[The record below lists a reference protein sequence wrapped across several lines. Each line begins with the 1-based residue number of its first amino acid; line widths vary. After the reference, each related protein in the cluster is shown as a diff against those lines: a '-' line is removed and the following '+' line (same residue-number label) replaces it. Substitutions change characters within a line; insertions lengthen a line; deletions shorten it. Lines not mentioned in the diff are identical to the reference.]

1 MDLIISSNNK
11 NKINEIKKLLSSL
24 DINILSL
31 SDINFNE
38 EILETGSTF
47 SQNSYIKAKTIFDK
61 YHMPVIA
68 DDSGL
73 EVEALGGKPGV
84 YSHRYAGEDC
94 NDTANNLKLIEELNG
109 VLNRNANYTCDICYI
124 NKDGQVKHS
133 TGKCYGLIC
142 NNPKGENGFGYDPY
156 FYIESLGKTMAELD
170 MDEKN
175 KISHRAKALNQL
187 KELIYEDLT
196 SK

>member
-24 DINILSL
+24 DINVLSL

-68 DDSGL
+68 DENLVFIHIVML
-73 EVEALGGKPGV
+73 EKIATTL
-84 YSHRYAGEDC
+84 
-94 NDTANNLKLIEELNG
+94 LI
-109 VLNRNANYTCDICYI
+109 I
-124 NKDGQVKHS
+124 
-133 TGKCYGLIC
+133 
-142 NNPKGENGFGYDPY
+142 
-156 FYIESLGKTMAELD
+156 
-170 MDEKN
+170 
-175 KISHRAKALNQL
+175 
-187 KELIYEDLT
+187 
-196 SK
+196 